1 MINSSAGGPA
11 GLVLDTNYSHV
22 PALQLLS
29 REEKLV
35 ALGWISP
42 SENPATSGG
51 SIEVMVSDQQ
61 RNLLRA
67 CPANA
72 ACDFSAH
79 SSGVP
84 TSPLI
89 LSLEMISS

>member
-1 MINSSAGGPA
+1 MGKQYIFLQLMINSSAGGPA

-51 SIEVMVSDQQ
+51 SIEVMVS
-61 RNLLRA
+61 
-67 CPANA
+67 
-72 ACDFSAH
+72 
-79 SSGVP
+79 
-84 TSPLI
+84 
-89 LSLEMISS
+89 